1 MNRNAILYFFSF
13 LAIGSIIFVLIMELA
28 LKKWK
33 CTDQKNCVRILGG
46 NYDSEGK
53 CHDSCASLEKIS
65 NVPTSDTYDCV
76 NNTCRKAEGDQGLY
90 NSSSEC
96 EDNCGSQT
104 VVSVNQP
111 YGYPYYGYPY
121 YTYRYPYY
129 WRHRRIHHPRSSRR
143 RRPSSRLRRSRSRS
157 PRFGN
162 LRSVVRSVSPR
173 GSGAGAGRG
182 RR

>member
-13 LAIGSIIFVLIMELA
+13 LAIGSIIFVLITELA

-53 CHDSCASLEKIS
+53 CRDSCASLEKIS
-65 NVPTSDTYDCV
+65 NVPPSDTYDCV
-76 NNTCRKAEGDQGLY
+76 NNVCRKAEGDQGLY

-96 EDNCGSQT
+96 EDNCGSQSE
-104 VVSVNQP
+104 VIVNQP

-129 WRHRRIHHPRSSRR
+129 WRPRHRHYLRSSRR
-143 RRPSSRLRRSRSRS
+143 IRPSSRLRRSLSRS
-157 PRFGN
+157 PRFGSPKSVA
-162 LRSVVRSVSPR
+162 RSASP
-173 GSGAGAGRG
+173 
-182 RR
+182 